1 MASATS
7 CPPIVPDPFDLGIH
21 TPVNL
26 NRGARTVLLQNSP
39 AVVNGPVGVPPA
51 FGRTAQTPSSP
62 LNAISTAAATEGAQL
77 AHPVPSS
84 DPAPTTEQQPVS
96 LIEAATKL
104 ARDRAE
110 EYNAKLRVFQAFCAK
125 FEEAAK
131 QFTTG
136 PEREFAQKFADSF
149 LDSWNQALTDAKSA
163 PAPTTYSAIAASPP
177 AANNALAH
185 QPRHHQQR
193 QQQQPPHRQ
202 GQPTISA
209 PLRVDLRVF
218 IRLDAEAPARAHNDY
233 AIRTHI
239 SRKLGVDPRKIPRVL
254 QVRSGWAVLAAD
266 ITTRDLLVQ
275 RQTEW
280 APDLGAAAVETRQEW
295 YTYLVSDY
303 PRKLTDLY
311 GNEADSDAAVDEEI
325 EIQTGQKPVNIRPAR
340 HQLDNPLTKT
350 LLVSFLEPVKKYWRL
365 FSSRPARLIKKTD
378 RPRQCNVCLDY
389 HPSRTCHRLPLC
401 KRCGKAAG
409 HDAGDCTAP
418 EQCANCLGP
427 HSASFAECPARPK
440 KVHGVFRRLTKEQ
453 RDHIRVVGAETY
465 RQRNVDAQRHAPDQ
479 QQNGPQQ
486 DSARSLERSS
496 PRAPSPAM
504 SRAPSCIMVAT
515 TPETEEEPEHP
526 RPGSPR
532 KHRIVLITRPHDHGH
547 EVFQANVGKI
557 PPVHDCA
564 LALADSERYDIVLLQ
579 EPWTTTANSRCLTKT
594 HPAYDTYSPVEAWN
608 SNSTRPRVMTY
619 VRRDSKLSADQN
631 RPYQSRDI
639 LWLTVNDTIVVNFYR
654 QNDERDALD
663 TLLQWPI
670 PDRCLVAG
678 DFNARHHTW
687 QTGPTTNRGHEIASW
702 ASENGLGLLNT
713 SDIPTN
719 PHGNTIDLA
728 FANVP
733 LAEANVED
741 HLATSSDHFTLS
753 LTLPNVEPAPTQPGK
768 IRVTTDDE
776 LKRFVEIVELGSTAI
791 PVAASSP
798 LELDEL
804 ASTLVRLLQSAAKAA
819 GRPARKGA
827 RNAPWWTEE
836 YALAAAGYRAIRR
849 LYPLG
854 FNQEVQIAKRDFH
867 RVVRRAKR
875 LYWRNLINS
884 FSDSS
889 SVFKAVRWLRSP
901 GAFQPPPLQVDD
913 VVYETQ
919 LDKAN
924 ALRRATLERRTA
936 EDDIQDPWIEL
947 LTAVWHI
954 IGTHVRRL
962 FEGCLAMGHHPK
974 PFRAAEVV
982 MIAKPGRRDLTTP
995 RAWRPIS
1002 LLSCLGKGLER
1013 LVARRLAWA
1022 CIHHGVLHPQQAGAL
1037 PKRSATDLVAALV
1050 HDIEEAFARKKVAT
1064 LVTMDIQGAFD
1075 TVLRNR
1081 LILRLREQGWPERL
1095 ARWAGSF
1102 MDDRSACVR
1111 YQDTITPLSP
1121 LQCGLPQGSPVSPI
1135 LFLLYT
1141 EPIYRLSNP
1150 QGRFGYA
1157 DDTAI
1162 LCVGDTVEETAA
1174 AASRSVEEMVRW
1186 GAANGVSFDPKK
1198 TEVMHFSRSKLKTTP
1213 AIRHGDVEKHP
1224 EAAMRWLG
1232 IWLDSSLS
1240 FRVHAEK
1247 WTAKSQAVAHHLRGL
1262 TNTIHGPLPSAVR
1275 SAVRACV
1282 EPVLLYGTE
1291 VWSTGGPHLKA
1302 ALNLPGSAA
1311 RDITVCLDNLA
1322 AATCLRG
1329 TPSDSSQAVFVE
1341 FQALAA
1347 SHGATQVRWIPGH
1360 TEIPG
1365 NEQADKLAKAAP
1377 SLPEP
1382 EGAQPTLAY
1391 LRKVA
1396 RQKPKEAFET
1406 WWTTSVPEQYKRL
1419 NLKATI
1425 RCPPELSLPRAALH
1439 HLLAARSLHGDFAA
1453 YHERFNH
1460 DDARVTCSCGR
1471 RKAPD
1476 HVFYCRKVPR
1486 RCRIRLVPSPTA
1498 AVNLAI
1504 GRNFDKYTKLT
1515 KSSAFFE
1522 RICTRY

>member
-21 TPVNL
+21 TPANL
-26 NRGARTVLLQNSP
+26 NRGARTALLQNSP
-39 AVVNGPVGVPPA
+39 AVVNGLVGVPPA
-51 FGRTAQTPSSP
+51 FGGTAQTPSSP

-77 AHPVPSS
+77 AHPAPSA

-110 EYNAKLRVFQAFCAK
+110 EYNAKLKVFQAFCAK

-136 PEREFAQKFADSF
+136 PEREFAQKFVNSF

-163 PAPTTYSAIAASPP
+163 PAPTTYSAVAASPP

-185 QPRHHQQR
+185 QPRHHQQQR

-202 GQPTISA
+202 GQPTACA

-233 AIRTHI
+233 AIRAHI

-295 YTYLVSDY
+295 FTYLVSDY

-311 GNEADSDAAVDEEI
+311 GNEVDSDAAVEEEI

-340 HQLDNPLTKT
+340 HQPDNPLTKT

-389 HPSRTCHRLPLC
+389 HRSCTCHRLPLC
-401 KRCGKAAG
+401 KRCGKVAG
-409 HDAGDCTAP
+409 HDSGDCTAP

-427 HSASFAECPARPK
+427 HSANFADCPARPK
-440 KVHGVFRRLTKEQ
+440 KVHGVFRRLNKEQ
-453 RDHIRVVGAETY
+453 RDHIRVVGAETF
-465 RQRNVDAQRHAPDQ
+465 RQRNVEAQGHAPDL

-486 DSARSLERSS
+486 DSARSLEKSS
-496 PRAPSPAM
+496 PRAPSPAA

-515 TPETEEEPEHP
+515 TPEVEEEPEHP

-532 KHRIVLITRPHDHGH
+532 KRRIVLITRPHDHGH

-619 VRRDSKLSADQN
+619 VRRDSTLSADQN

-639 LWLTVNDTIVVNFYR
+639 LWLTVNDTI
-654 QNDERDALD
+654 
-663 TLLQWPI
+663 P
-670 PDRCLVAG
+670 
-678 DFNARHHTW
+678 NAPKCR
-687 QTGPTTNRGHEIASW
+687 A
-702 ASENGLGLLNT
+702 
-713 SDIPTN
+713 
-719 PHGNTIDLA
+719 
-728 FANVP
+728 
-733 LAEANVED
+733 
-741 HLATSSDHFTLS
+741 
-753 LTLPNVEPAPTQPGK
+753 APTQPGK

-798 LELDEL
+798 LELDKL
-804 ASTLVRLLQSAAKAA
+804 ASTLVSLLQSAAKAA

-836 YALAAAGYRAIRR
+836 CALAVAGYRAIRR

-924 ALRRATLERRTA
+924 ALRRATLERRAA
-936 EDDIQDPWIEL
+936 EDDIQDPWIEKKRRMRLSTPGIHRRGGDNITVKL

-962 FEGCLAMGHHPK
+962 FEGCLAIGHHPK

-982 MIAKPGRRDLTTP
+982 MIAKPGRRDLTNL

-1022 CIHHGVLHPQQAGAL
+1022 CIHYGVLHPQQAGAL

-1050 HDIEEAFARKKVAT
+1050 HDIEEAFACKKVAT

-1095 ARWAGSF
+1095 A
-1102 MDDRSACVR
+1102 
-1111 YQDTITPLSP
+1111 
-1121 LQCGLPQGSPVSPI
+1121 
-1135 LFLLYT
+1135 
-1141 EPIYRLSNP
+1141 
-1150 QGRFGYA
+1150 
-1157 DDTAI
+1157 
-1162 LCVGDTVEETAA
+1162 
-1174 AASRSVEEMVRW
+1174 
-1186 GAANGVSFDPKK
+1186 
-1198 TEVMHFSRSKLKTTP
+1198 
-1213 AIRHGDVEKHP
+1213 
-1224 EAAMRWLG
+1224 
-1232 IWLDSSLS
+1232 
-1240 FRVHAEK
+1240 
-1247 WTAKSQAVAHHLRGL
+1247 
-1262 TNTIHGPLPSAVR
+1262 
-1275 SAVRACV
+1275 
-1282 EPVLLYGTE
+1282 
-1291 VWSTGGPHLKA
+1291 
-1302 ALNLPGSAA
+1302 
-1311 RDITVCLDNLA
+1311 
-1322 AATCLRG
+1322 
-1329 TPSDSSQAVFVE
+1329 
-1341 FQALAA
+1341 
-1347 SHGATQVRWIPGH
+1347 
-1360 TEIPG
+1360 
-1365 NEQADKLAKAAP
+1365 
-1377 SLPEP
+1377 
-1382 EGAQPTLAY
+1382 
-1391 LRKVA
+1391 
-1396 RQKPKEAFET
+1396 
-1406 WWTTSVPEQYKRL
+1406 
-1419 NLKATI
+1419 
-1425 RCPPELSLPRAALH
+1425 
-1439 HLLAARSLHGDFAA
+1439 
-1453 YHERFNH
+1453 
-1460 DDARVTCSCGR
+1460 
-1471 RKAPD
+1471 
-1476 HVFYCRKVPR
+1476 
-1486 RCRIRLVPSPTA
+1486 
-1498 AVNLAI
+1498 
-1504 GRNFDKYTKLT
+1504 
-1515 KSSAFFE
+1515 
-1522 RICTRY
+1522 

>member
-7 CPPIVPDPFDLGIH
+7 CPPIEPALPSYK
-21 TPVNL
+21 
-26 NRGARTVLLQNSP
+26 NSP

-77 AHPVPSS
+77 AHPAPSS

-96 LIEAATKL
+96 LIETATKL

-110 EYNAKLRVFQAFCAK
+110 EYNAKLKVFQAFCAK

-163 PAPTTYSAIAASPP
+163 PAHTTYSAVAASPP

-185 QPRHHQQR
+185 QPRHHQQQR

-233 AIRTHI
+233 AIRAHI

-280 APDLGAAAVETRQEW
+280 APDLGAVAVETRQEW
-295 YTYLVSDY
+295 FTYLVSDY

-340 HQLDNPLTKT
+340 HQPDNPLTKT

-378 RPRQCNVCLDY
+378 RPRQCNVCLGLPPVAY
-389 HPSRTCHRLPLC
+389 LLSTPPVQTLRQGRRPRLRGLY
-401 KRCGKAAG
+401 R
-409 HDAGDCTAP
+409 P

-427 HSASFAECPARPK
+427 HSANFADCPARPK
-440 KVHGVFRRLTKEQ
+440 KK
-453 RDHIRVVGAETY
+453 
-465 RQRNVDAQRHAPDQ
+465 RNGTQPDL

-496 PRAPSPAM
+496 PRAPSPAA

-515 TPETEEEPEHP
+515 TPEAEEEPEHP

-532 KHRIVLITRPHDHGH
+532 KRRIVLITRPHDHGH

-594 HPAYDTYSPVEAWN
+594 HPAYDTYSPVETWH

-619 VRRDSKLSADQN
+619 VRRDSTLSADQN

-639 LWLTVNDTIVVNFYR
+639 LWLTVNDTIIVNFYR

-702 ASENGLGLLNT
+702 ASENDLGLLNT

-728 FANVP
+728 FSNVP

-753 LTLPNVEPAPTQPGK
+753 LTLPNVEPAPTHPGK

-791 PVAASSP
+791 PVVASSP
-798 LELDEL
+798 LELDKL
-804 ASTLVRLLQSAAKAA
+804 ASTLVSLLQSAAKAA

-836 YALAAAGYRAIRR
+836 CALAAAGYRAIRR

-936 EDDIQDPWIEL
+936 EDDIQDPWIE
-947 LTAVWHI
+947 
-954 IGTHVRRL
+954 
-962 FEGCLAMGHHPK
+962 
-974 PFRAAEVV
+974 
-982 MIAKPGRRDLTTP
+982 
-995 RAWRPIS
+995 
-1002 LLSCLGKGLER
+1002 
-1013 LVARRLAWA
+1013 
-1022 CIHHGVLHPQQAGAL
+1022 
-1037 PKRSATDLVAALV
+1037 
-1050 HDIEEAFARKKVAT
+1050 
-1064 LVTMDIQGAFD
+1064 
-1075 TVLRNR
+1075 
-1081 LILRLREQGWPERL
+1081 
-1095 ARWAGSF
+1095 
-1102 MDDRSACVR
+1102 
-1111 YQDTITPLSP
+1111 
-1121 LQCGLPQGSPVSPI
+1121 
-1135 LFLLYT
+1135 
-1141 EPIYRLSNP
+1141 
-1150 QGRFGYA
+1150 
-1157 DDTAI
+1157 
-1162 LCVGDTVEETAA
+1162 
-1174 AASRSVEEMVRW
+1174 
-1186 GAANGVSFDPKK
+1186 
-1198 TEVMHFSRSKLKTTP
+1198 
-1213 AIRHGDVEKHP
+1213 
-1224 EAAMRWLG
+1224 
-1232 IWLDSSLS
+1232 
-1240 FRVHAEK
+1240 
-1247 WTAKSQAVAHHLRGL
+1247 
-1262 TNTIHGPLPSAVR
+1262 
-1275 SAVRACV
+1275 
-1282 EPVLLYGTE
+1282 
-1291 VWSTGGPHLKA
+1291 
-1302 ALNLPGSAA
+1302 
-1311 RDITVCLDNLA
+1311 
-1322 AATCLRG
+1322 
-1329 TPSDSSQAVFVE
+1329 
-1341 FQALAA
+1341 
-1347 SHGATQVRWIPGH
+1347 
-1360 TEIPG
+1360 
-1365 NEQADKLAKAAP
+1365 
-1377 SLPEP
+1377 
-1382 EGAQPTLAY
+1382 
-1391 LRKVA
+1391 
-1396 RQKPKEAFET
+1396 
-1406 WWTTSVPEQYKRL
+1406 
-1419 NLKATI
+1419 
-1425 RCPPELSLPRAALH
+1425 PP
-1439 HLLAARSLHGDFAA
+1439 
-1453 YHERFNH
+1453 
-1460 DDARVTCSCGR
+1460 
-1471 RKAPD
+1471 
-1476 HVFYCRKVPR
+1476 
-1486 RCRIRLVPSPTA
+1486 
-1498 AVNLAI
+1498 
-1504 GRNFDKYTKLT
+1504 
-1515 KSSAFFE
+1515 
-1522 RICTRY
+1522 

>member
-21 TPVNL
+21 TPANL
-26 NRGARTVLLQNSP
+26 NRGARTALLQNSP

-77 AHPVPSS
+77 TNPAPSS

-110 EYNAKLRVFQAFCAK
+110 EYNAKLKVFQAFCAK

-163 PAPTTYSAIAASPP
+163 PAPTYSAIAALPP

-185 QPRHHQQR
+185 QPRYHQQQR

-233 AIRTHI
+233 AIRAHI

-295 YTYLVSDY
+295 FTYLVSDY

-340 HQLDNPLTKT
+340 HQPDNPLTKT

-389 HPSRTCHRLPLC
+389 HRSRTCYRLPLC

-409 HDAGDCTAP
+409 HDSGDCTAP

-427 HSASFAECPARPK
+427 HSANFADCPARPK
-440 KVHGVFRRLTKEQ
+440 KRQVPRKIEPSGSQSGRVKSAVLHHGGHYPRGRGGTRAPKTRVPKEAPH
-453 RDHIRVVGAETY
+453 RPDHA
-465 RQRNVDAQRHAPDQ
+465 
-479 QQNGPQQ
+479 
-486 DSARSLERSS
+486 S
-496 PRAPSPAM
+496 PRSWA
-504 SRAPSCIMVAT
+504 RRCEKKT
-515 TPETEEEPEHP
+515 L
-526 RPGSPR
+526 R
-532 KHRIVLITRPHDHGH
+532 
-547 EVFQANVGKI
+547 VFQANVGKI

-594 HPAYDTYSPVEAWN
+594 HPAYDTYSPVETWH

-619 VRRDSKLSADQN
+619 VRRDSTLSADQN

-639 LWLTVNDTIVVNFYR
+639 LWLTVNDTIIVNFYR

-728 FANVP
+728 FSNVP

-798 LELDEL
+798 LELDKL
-804 ASTLVRLLQSAAKAA
+804 ASTLVSLLQSAAKAA

-836 YALAAAGYRAIRR
+836 CALAAAGYRAIRR

-936 EDDIQDPWIEL
+936 EDDIQDPWIEQP
-947 LTAVWHI
+947 VI
-954 IGTHVRRL
+954 PSSRR
-962 FEGCLAMGHHPK
+962 
-974 PFRAAEVV
+974 EVD
-982 MIAKPGRRDLTTP
+982 G
-995 RAWRPIS
+995 
-1002 LLSCLGKGLER
+1002 
-1013 LVARRLAWA
+1013 
-1022 CIHHGVLHPQQAGAL
+1022 
-1037 PKRSATDLVAALV
+1037 
-1050 HDIEEAFARKKVAT
+1050 
-1064 LVTMDIQGAFD
+1064 
-1075 TVLRNR
+1075 
-1081 LILRLREQGWPERL
+1081 
-1095 ARWAGSF
+1095 
-1102 MDDRSACVR
+1102 
-1111 YQDTITPLSP
+1111 
-1121 LQCGLPQGSPVSPI
+1121 
-1135 LFLLYT
+1135 
-1141 EPIYRLSNP
+1141 
-1150 QGRFGYA
+1150 
-1157 DDTAI
+1157 
-1162 LCVGDTVEETAA
+1162 
-1174 AASRSVEEMVRW
+1174 
-1186 GAANGVSFDPKK
+1186 
-1198 TEVMHFSRSKLKTTP
+1198 
-1213 AIRHGDVEKHP
+1213 
-1224 EAAMRWLG
+1224 
-1232 IWLDSSLS
+1232 
-1240 FRVHAEK
+1240 
-1247 WTAKSQAVAHHLRGL
+1247 
-1262 TNTIHGPLPSAVR
+1262 
-1275 SAVRACV
+1275 
-1282 EPVLLYGTE
+1282 
-1291 VWSTGGPHLKA
+1291 
-1302 ALNLPGSAA
+1302 
-1311 RDITVCLDNLA
+1311 
-1322 AATCLRG
+1322 
-1329 TPSDSSQAVFVE
+1329 
-1341 FQALAA
+1341 
-1347 SHGATQVRWIPGH
+1347 
-1360 TEIPG
+1360 
-1365 NEQADKLAKAAP
+1365 
-1377 SLPEP
+1377 
-1382 EGAQPTLAY
+1382 
-1391 LRKVA
+1391 
-1396 RQKPKEAFET
+1396 
-1406 WWTTSVPEQYKRL
+1406 
-1419 NLKATI
+1419 
-1425 RCPPELSLPRAALH
+1425 
-1439 HLLAARSLHGDFAA
+1439 
-1453 YHERFNH
+1453 
-1460 DDARVTCSCGR
+1460 
-1471 RKAPD
+1471 
-1476 HVFYCRKVPR
+1476 
-1486 RCRIRLVPSPTA
+1486 
-1498 AVNLAI
+1498 
-1504 GRNFDKYTKLT
+1504 
-1515 KSSAFFE
+1515 
-1522 RICTRY
+1522 

>member
-1 MASATS
+1 MASAPS

-21 TPVNL
+21 TPANL
-26 NRGARTVLLQNSP
+26 NRGARTALLQNSP
-39 AVVNGPVGVPPA
+39 AVVNGPVGAPPA

-77 AHPVPSS
+77 ANPAPSA

-96 LIEAATKL
+96 LIETATKL

-110 EYNAKLRVFQAFCAK
+110 EYNAKLKVFQAFCAK

-163 PAPTTYSAIAASPP
+163 PAPTTYSAVAASPP
-177 AANNALAH
+177 AANNALAR
-185 QPRHHQQR
+185 QPRHHQQQR
-193 QQQQPPHRQ
+193 KQQQPPHRQ
-202 GQPTISA
+202 GQPTAGA

-233 AIRTHI
+233 AIRVHI

-295 YTYLVSDY
+295 FTYLVSDY

-311 GNEADSDAAVDEEI
+311 GNEADSDAAVEEEI

-340 HQLDNPLTKT
+340 HQPDNPLTKT

-409 HDAGDCTAP
+409 HDSGDCTAP

-427 HSASFAECPARPK
+427 HSANFADCPARPK

-453 RDHIRVVGAETY
+453 RDHIRVVGAETF
-465 RQRNVDAQRHAPDQ
+465 RQRNVEAQRHAPDLQ
-479 QQNGPQQ
+479 QSGPQQ

-496 PRAPSPAM
+496 PRAPSPAA

-515 TPETEEEPEHP
+515 TPEAEEEPEHP

-532 KHRIVLITRPHDHGH
+532 KRRIVLITRPHDHGH
-547 EVFQANVGKI
+547 EVFQANVGKV

-594 HPAYDTYSPVEAWN
+594 HPAYDTYSPVETWN
-608 SNSTRPRVMTY
+608 RNSTRPRVMTY
-619 VRRDSKLSADQN
+619 VRRDSKLSTDQN

-639 LWLTVNDTIVVNFYR
+639 LWLTVNDTIIVNFYR
-654 QNDERDALD
+654 QDDESDALD

-702 ASENGLGLLNT
+702 ASENDLGLLNT

-728 FANVP
+728 FSNVP

-753 LTLPNVEPAPTQPGK
+753 LTLPNVEPAPTHPGK

-798 LELDEL
+798 LELDKL
-804 ASTLVRLLQSAAKAA
+804 ASTLASLLQSAAKAA

-836 YALAAAGYRAIRR
+836 CALAAAGYRAIRR
-849 LYPLG
+849 LYPLR

-936 EDDIQDPWIEL
+936 EDDIQNPWIE
-947 LTAVWHI
+947 AFYPYSI
-954 IGTHVRRL
+954 
-962 FEGCLAMGHHPK
+962 
-974 PFRAAEVV
+974 
-982 MIAKPGRRDLTTP
+982 
-995 RAWRPIS
+995 
-1002 LLSCLGKGLER
+1002 
-1013 LVARRLAWA
+1013 
-1022 CIHHGVLHPQQAGAL
+1022 LHTGP
-1037 PKRSATDLVAALV
+1037 
-1050 HDIEEAFARKKVAT
+1050 
-1064 LVTMDIQGAFD
+1064 
-1075 TVLRNR
+1075 
-1081 LILRLREQGWPERL
+1081 
-1095 ARWAGSF
+1095 
-1102 MDDRSACVR
+1102 
-1111 YQDTITPLSP
+1111 Y
-1121 LQCGLPQGSPVSPI
+1121 
-1135 LFLLYT
+1135 
-1141 EPIYRLSNP
+1141 
-1150 QGRFGYA
+1150 
-1157 DDTAI
+1157 
-1162 LCVGDTVEETAA
+1162 
-1174 AASRSVEEMVRW
+1174 
-1186 GAANGVSFDPKK
+1186 
-1198 TEVMHFSRSKLKTTP
+1198 
-1213 AIRHGDVEKHP
+1213 
-1224 EAAMRWLG
+1224 G
-1232 IWLDSSLS
+1232 IWNM
-1240 FRVHAEK
+1240 EC
-1247 WTAKSQAVAHHLRGL
+1247 
-1262 TNTIHGPLPSAVR
+1262 NP
-1275 SAVRACV
+1275 
-1282 EPVLLYGTE
+1282 YGT
-1291 VWSTGGPHLKA
+1291 
-1302 ALNLPGSAA
+1302 
-1311 RDITVCLDNLA
+1311 
-1322 AATCLRG
+1322 
-1329 TPSDSSQAVFVE
+1329 
-1341 FQALAA
+1341 
-1347 SHGATQVRWIPGH
+1347 
-1360 TEIPG
+1360 
-1365 NEQADKLAKAAP
+1365 
-1377 SLPEP
+1377 
-1382 EGAQPTLAY
+1382 
-1391 LRKVA
+1391 
-1396 RQKPKEAFET
+1396 
-1406 WWTTSVPEQYKRL
+1406 
-1419 NLKATI
+1419 
-1425 RCPPELSLPRAALH
+1425 
-1439 HLLAARSLHGDFAA
+1439 
-1453 YHERFNH
+1453 
-1460 DDARVTCSCGR
+1460 
-1471 RKAPD
+1471 
-1476 HVFYCRKVPR
+1476 
-1486 RCRIRLVPSPTA
+1486 
-1498 AVNLAI
+1498 
-1504 GRNFDKYTKLT
+1504 
-1515 KSSAFFE
+1515 
-1522 RICTRY
+1522 

>member
-1 MASATS
+1 MGTS
-7 CPPIVPDPFDLGIH
+7 RRP
-21 TPVNL
+21 
-26 NRGARTVLLQNSP
+26 RAR
-39 AVVNGPVGVPPA
+39 
-51 FGRTAQTPSSP
+51 RC
-62 LNAISTAAATEGAQL
+62 E
-77 AHPVPSS
+77 
-84 DPAPTTEQQPVS
+84 
-96 LIEAATKL
+96 K
-104 ARDRAE
+104 
-110 EYNAKLRVFQAFCAK
+110 
-125 FEEAAK
+125 
-131 QFTTG
+131 
-136 PEREFAQKFADSF
+136 
-149 LDSWNQALTDAKSA
+149 
-163 PAPTTYSAIAASPP
+163 
-177 AANNALAH
+177 
-185 QPRHHQQR
+185 
-193 QQQQPPHRQ
+193 
-202 GQPTISA
+202 
-209 PLRVDLRVF
+209 
-218 IRLDAEAPARAHNDY
+218 
-233 AIRTHI
+233 
-239 SRKLGVDPRKIPRVL
+239 
-254 QVRSGWAVLAAD
+254 
-266 ITTRDLLVQ
+266 
-275 RQTEW
+275 
-280 APDLGAAAVETRQEW
+280 
-295 YTYLVSDY
+295 
-303 PRKLTDLY
+303 
-311 GNEADSDAAVDEEI
+311 
-325 EIQTGQKPVNIRPAR
+325 
-340 HQLDNPLTKT
+340 KT
-350 LLVSFLEPVKKYWRL
+350 LR
-365 FSSRPARLIKKTD
+365 
-378 RPRQCNVCLDY
+378 
-389 HPSRTCHRLPLC
+389 
-401 KRCGKAAG
+401 
-409 HDAGDCTAP
+409 
-418 EQCANCLGP
+418 
-427 HSASFAECPARPK
+427 
-440 KVHGVFRRLTKEQ
+440 
-453 RDHIRVVGAETY
+453 
-465 RQRNVDAQRHAPDQ
+465 
-479 QQNGPQQ
+479 
-486 DSARSLERSS
+486 
-496 PRAPSPAM
+496 
-504 SRAPSCIMVAT
+504 
-515 TPETEEEPEHP
+515 
-526 RPGSPR
+526 
-532 KHRIVLITRPHDHGH
+532 
-547 EVFQANVGKI
+547 VFQANVGKI

-594 HPAYDTYSPVEAWN
+594 HPAYDTYSPVETWH

-619 VRRDSKLSADQN
+619 VRRDSTLSADQN

-639 LWLTVNDTIVVNFYR
+639 LWLTVNDIIIVNFYR

-728 FANVP
+728 FSNVP

-798 LELDEL
+798 LELDKL
-804 ASTLVRLLQSAAKAA
+804 ASTLVSLLQSAAKAA

-836 YALAAAGYRAIRR
+836 CALAAAGYRAIRR

-936 EDDIQDPWIEL
+936 EDDIQDPWIEVSPRKTIPFPHEISLEEAQDATLRTGNTSPGADNITVKL

-954 IGTHVRRL
+954 IGTYVRRL
-962 FEGCLAMGHHPK
+962 FEGCLAIGHHPK

-1081 LILRLREQGWPERL
+1081 LILRLREQGWPEHL

-1198 TEVMHFSRSKLKTTP
+1198 TEVMHFSRSKLETAP

-1291 VWSTGGPHLKA
+1291 VWYPGATRPRWDQPSKDRPSSIQHLLQRMNKAIVQSMRAILPAWKTTPIAILHRESGIPPITQLLEARRYCFSARLKSLDETHPLAKRTLPPRQPTYHQLIKRKYQAPTESSFRTRLRRTNELLAPCPRPALMQKRFGKGQDTPLQTAQKGESAEAFLQWIETVEPATWIVYSDGSLSSEGAASYGFAIHQKDLSICDGSGRLGPAEVFDAEATGALEGLKA

-1311 RDITVCLDNLA
+1311 RDIVVCLDNLA

-1360 TEIPG
+1360 TDIPG
-1365 NEQADKLAKAAP
+1365 NEQADKLAKAAS

-1504 GRNFDKYTKLT
+1504 GRNFDKYIKLT

>member
-7 CPPIVPDPFDLGIH
+7 CPPIVPDPFELGIH
-21 TPVNL
+21 TPANL
-26 NRGARTVLLQNSP
+26 NRGARTALLQNSP

-77 AHPVPSS
+77 AHPAPSS

-96 LIEAATKL
+96 LIETATKL

-110 EYNAKLRVFQAFCAK
+110 EYNAKLKVFQAFCAK

-163 PAPTTYSAIAASPP
+163 PAPTTYSAVAASPP

-185 QPRHHQQR
+185 QPRHHQQQR

-233 AIRTHI
+233 AIRAHI

-254 QVRSGWAVLAAD
+254 QVRSGWAVLTAD

-280 APDLGAAAVETRQEW
+280 APDLGAVAVETRQEW
-295 YTYLVSDY
+295 FTYLVSDY

-311 GNEADSDAAVDEEI
+311 GNEADSDAAVEEEI

-340 HQLDNPLTKT
+340 HQPDNPLTKT

-389 HPSRTCHRLPLC
+389 HRSRTCHRLPLC

-409 HDAGDCTAP
+409 HDSGDCTAP

-427 HSASFAECPARPK
+427 HSANFADCPARPK

-465 RQRNVDAQRHAPDQ
+465 RQRNVEAQRHAPDL
-479 QQNGPQQ
+479 QQNGLPQ
-486 DSARSLERSS
+486 DSTGSLERLSS
-496 PRAPSPAM
+496 RAPSPAA

-515 TPETEEEPEHP
+515 TPEAEEEPEHP

-532 KHRIVLITRPHDHGH
+532 KRRIVLIT
-547 EVFQANVGKI
+547 
-557 PPVHDCA
+557 
-564 LALADSERYDIVLLQ
+564 L
-579 EPWTTTANSRCLTKT
+579 
-594 HPAYDTYSPVEAWN
+594 
-608 SNSTRPRVMTY
+608 
-619 VRRDSKLSADQN
+619 
-631 RPYQSRDI
+631 
-639 LWLTVNDTIVVNFYR
+639 NFYR

-728 FANVP
+728 FSNVP

-798 LELDEL
+798 LELDKL
-804 ASTLVRLLQSAAKAA
+804 ASTLMSLLQSAAKAA

-836 YALAAAGYRAIRR
+836 CALAAAGYRAIRR

-867 RVVRRAKR
+867 HVVRRAKR

-913 VVYETQ
+913 IVYETQ

-936 EDDIQDPWIEL
+936 EDDIQNPWIE
-947 LTAVWHI
+947 
-954 IGTHVRRL
+954 
-962 FEGCLAMGHHPK
+962 
-974 PFRAAEVV
+974 
-982 MIAKPGRRDLTTP
+982 
-995 RAWRPIS
+995 S
-1002 LLSCLGKGLER
+1002 LN
-1013 LVARRLAWA
+1013 
-1022 CIHHGVLHPQQAGAL
+1022 CI
-1037 PKRSATDLVAALV
+1037 SATRAPKCIRPSVHSITMSAKHAERTISYASPEDWDSWSNEFKKLAHAYDLWQYIDPTDRIRWPQRPELPEIRDYPRQADPDDPDSGTMTPGSDYVPPRRIGELTSEGRAEYV
-1050 HDIEEAFARKKVAT
+1050 HDIRIYSLKETAYRETKKQEQKLVEFVLKTVSATYQKTSCVTGDRLDKWYQELRRSGVVYNERLRPEARDKYHKAVHTAPKINKLNEWVTEWETTMAEAISKKVPDALDAQCWAEDLNRAMYHVLPSWAST
-1064 LVTMDIQGAFD
+1064 FRQHRRPQILNNSLNYREVAADIRYEAKMASTSGRPSGIKRGAF
-1075 TVLRNR
+1075 
-1081 LILRLREQGWPERL
+1081 I
-1095 ARWAGSF
+1095 
-1102 MDDRSACVR
+1102 
-1111 YQDTITPLSP
+1111 
-1121 LQCGLPQGSPVSPI
+1121 
-1135 LFLLYT
+1135 
-1141 EPIYRLSNP
+1141 
-1150 QGRFGYA
+1150 
-1157 DDTAI
+1157 
-1162 LCVGDTVEETAA
+1162 
-1174 AASRSVEEMVRW
+1174 
-1186 GAANGVSFDPKK
+1186 
-1198 TEVMHFSRSKLKTTP
+1198 
-1213 AIRHGDVEKHP
+1213 
-1224 EAAMRWLG
+1224 
-1232 IWLDSSLS
+1232 
-1240 FRVHAEK
+1240 
-1247 WTAKSQAVAHHLRGL
+1247 
-1262 TNTIHGPLPSAVR
+1262 
-1275 SAVRACV
+1275 
-1282 EPVLLYGTE
+1282 
-1291 VWSTGGPHLKA
+1291 
-1302 ALNLPGSAA
+1302 
-1311 RDITVCLDNLA
+1311 
-1322 AATCLRG
+1322 AT
-1329 TPSDSSQAVFVE
+1329 
-1341 FQALAA
+1341 
-1347 SHGATQVRWIPGH
+1347 
-1360 TEIPG
+1360 
-1365 NEQADKLAKAAP
+1365 
-1377 SLPEP
+1377 
-1382 EGAQPTLAY
+1382 
-1391 LRKVA
+1391 
-1396 RQKPKEAFET
+1396 
-1406 WWTTSVPEQYKRL
+1406 
-1419 NLKATI
+1419 
-1425 RCPPELSLPRAALH
+1425 
-1439 HLLAARSLHGDFAA
+1439 
-1453 YHERFNH
+1453 
-1460 DDARVTCSCGR
+1460 
-1471 RKAPD
+1471 
-1476 HVFYCRKVPR
+1476 
-1486 RCRIRLVPSPTA
+1486 
-1498 AVNLAI
+1498 
-1504 GRNFDKYTKLT
+1504 
-1515 KSSAFFE
+1515 
-1522 RICTRY
+1522 

>member
-1 MASATS
+1 MAEHPSFTLAGLLAAGGTAGYIRTRSTPSLVAGLGLGVSYAYAGYLLKTNKDYGSELALANSVLLTGSAVPRIIKTGGRAPVPLLLGAAGGLATYYYQKKFQSSPNYTNLLNKCTTTTTILRFAQPTAAAMASATS

-21 TPVNL
+21 TPANL
-26 NRGARTVLLQNSP
+26 NRGARTALLQNSP

-77 AHPVPSS
+77 AHPAPSS
-84 DPAPTTEQQPVS
+84 DTAPTTEQQPVS

-110 EYNAKLRVFQAFCAK
+110 EYNAKLKVFQAFCAK

-177 AANNALAH
+177 AANSALAH
-185 QPRHHQQR
+185 QLRHHQQQR

-202 GQPTISA
+202 GQPTAGA

-233 AIRTHI
+233 AIRAHI

-280 APDLGAAAVETRQEW
+280 APDLGATAVETRQEW
-295 YTYLVSDY
+295 FTYLVSDY

-340 HQLDNPLTKT
+340 HQPDNPLTKT

-389 HPSRTCHRLPLC
+389 HRSRTCHRLPLC

-409 HDAGDCTAP
+409 HDSGDCTAP

-427 HSASFAECPARPK
+427 HSANFADCPARPK

-453 RDHIRVVGAETY
+453 RDHIRVVGAETF
-465 RQRNVDAQRHAPDQ
+465 RQRNVDAQRHAPDL

-496 PRAPSPAM
+496 PRAPSPAA

-515 TPETEEEPEHP
+515 TPEAEEEPEHP

-532 KHRIVLITRPHDHGH
+532 KRRIVLITRPHDHGH
-547 EVFQANVGKI
+547 EVFQANVGKV

-594 HPAYDTYSPVEAWN
+594 HPAYDTYSPVETWN

-619 VRRDSKLSADQN
+619 VRRDSTLSADQN

-639 LWLTVNDTIVVNFYR
+639 LWLTVNDTIIVNFYR

-702 ASENGLGLLNT
+702 ASENDLGLLNT

-728 FANVP
+728 FSNVP

-753 LTLPNVEPAPTQPGK
+753 LTLPNVEPAPTHPGK

-798 LELDEL
+798 LELDKL
-804 ASTLVRLLQSAAKAA
+804 TSTLVSLLQSAAKAA

-836 YALAAAGYRAIRR
+836 CALAAAGYRAIRR

-867 RVVRRAKR
+867 RMQ
-875 LYWRNLINS
+875 
-884 FSDSS
+884 
-889 SVFKAVRWLRSP
+889 LR
-901 GAFQPPPLQVDD
+901 F
-913 VVYETQ
+913 
-919 LDKAN
+919 
-924 ALRRATLERRTA
+924 
-936 EDDIQDPWIEL
+936 
-947 LTAVWHI
+947 
-954 IGTHVRRL
+954 
-962 FEGCLAMGHHPK
+962 
-974 PFRAAEVV
+974 
-982 MIAKPGRRDLTTP
+982 
-995 RAWRPIS
+995 
-1002 LLSCLGKGLER
+1002 
-1013 LVARRLAWA
+1013 
-1022 CIHHGVLHPQQAGAL
+1022 
-1037 PKRSATDLVAALV
+1037 
-1050 HDIEEAFARKKVAT
+1050 
-1064 LVTMDIQGAFD
+1064 
-1075 TVLRNR
+1075 
-1081 LILRLREQGWPERL
+1081 
-1095 ARWAGSF
+1095 
-1102 MDDRSACVR
+1102 
-1111 YQDTITPLSP
+1111 
-1121 LQCGLPQGSPVSPI
+1121 
-1135 LFLLYT
+1135 
-1141 EPIYRLSNP
+1141 
-1150 QGRFGYA
+1150 QGRP
-1157 DDTAI
+1157 
-1162 LCVGDTVEETAA
+1162 
-1174 AASRSVEEMVRW
+1174 M
-1186 GAANGVSFDPKK
+1186 
-1198 TEVMHFSRSKLKTTP
+1198 
-1213 AIRHGDVEKHP
+1213 
-1224 EAAMRWLG
+1224 
-1232 IWLDSSLS
+1232 
-1240 FRVHAEK
+1240 
-1247 WTAKSQAVAHHLRGL
+1247 AK
-1262 TNTIHGPLPSAVR
+1262 I
-1275 SAVRACV
+1275 
-1282 EPVLLYGTE
+1282 
-1291 VWSTGGPHLKA
+1291 
-1302 ALNLPGSAA
+1302 
-1311 RDITVCLDNLA
+1311 
-1322 AATCLRG
+1322 
-1329 TPSDSSQAVFVE
+1329 
-1341 FQALAA
+1341 
-1347 SHGATQVRWIPGH
+1347 
-1360 TEIPG
+1360 
-1365 NEQADKLAKAAP
+1365 
-1377 SLPEP
+1377 
-1382 EGAQPTLAY
+1382 
-1391 LRKVA
+1391 
-1396 RQKPKEAFET
+1396 
-1406 WWTTSVPEQYKRL
+1406 
-1419 NLKATI
+1419 
-1425 RCPPELSLPRAALH
+1425 
-1439 HLLAARSLHGDFAA
+1439 ARSLPTAP
-1453 YHERFNH
+1453 
-1460 DDARVTCSCGR
+1460 TPSGR
-1471 RKAPD
+1471 RGLRNPARQGQRAPASD
-1476 HVFYCRKVPR
+1476 SRA
-1486 RCRIRLVPSPTA
+1486 S
-1498 AVNLAI
+1498 
-1504 GRNFDKYTKLT
+1504 D
-1515 KSSAFFE
+1515 S
-1522 RICTRY
+1522 

>member
-1 MASATS
+1 MGTS
-7 CPPIVPDPFDLGIH
+7 RRP
-21 TPVNL
+21 
-26 NRGARTVLLQNSP
+26 RARKC
-39 AVVNGPVGVPPA
+39 
-51 FGRTAQTPSSP
+51 
-62 LNAISTAAATEGAQL
+62 E
-77 AHPVPSS
+77 
-84 DPAPTTEQQPVS
+84 
-96 LIEAATKL
+96 K
-104 ARDRAE
+104 
-110 EYNAKLRVFQAFCAK
+110 
-125 FEEAAK
+125 
-131 QFTTG
+131 
-136 PEREFAQKFADSF
+136 
-149 LDSWNQALTDAKSA
+149 
-163 PAPTTYSAIAASPP
+163 
-177 AANNALAH
+177 
-185 QPRHHQQR
+185 
-193 QQQQPPHRQ
+193 
-202 GQPTISA
+202 
-209 PLRVDLRVF
+209 
-218 IRLDAEAPARAHNDY
+218 
-233 AIRTHI
+233 
-239 SRKLGVDPRKIPRVL
+239 
-254 QVRSGWAVLAAD
+254 
-266 ITTRDLLVQ
+266 
-275 RQTEW
+275 
-280 APDLGAAAVETRQEW
+280 
-295 YTYLVSDY
+295 
-303 PRKLTDLY
+303 
-311 GNEADSDAAVDEEI
+311 
-325 EIQTGQKPVNIRPAR
+325 
-340 HQLDNPLTKT
+340 KT
-350 LLVSFLEPVKKYWRL
+350 LR
-365 FSSRPARLIKKTD
+365 
-378 RPRQCNVCLDY
+378 
-389 HPSRTCHRLPLC
+389 
-401 KRCGKAAG
+401 
-409 HDAGDCTAP
+409 
-418 EQCANCLGP
+418 
-427 HSASFAECPARPK
+427 
-440 KVHGVFRRLTKEQ
+440 
-453 RDHIRVVGAETY
+453 
-465 RQRNVDAQRHAPDQ
+465 
-479 QQNGPQQ
+479 
-486 DSARSLERSS
+486 
-496 PRAPSPAM
+496 
-504 SRAPSCIMVAT
+504 
-515 TPETEEEPEHP
+515 
-526 RPGSPR
+526 
-532 KHRIVLITRPHDHGH
+532 
-547 EVFQANVGKI
+547 VFQANVGKV

-594 HPAYDTYSPVEAWN
+594 HPAYDTYSPVETWN
-608 SNSTRPRVMTY
+608 SNSTRPSVMTY
-619 VRRDSKLSADQN
+619 VRRDSTLSADQN

-639 LWLTVNDTIVVNFYR
+639 LWLTVNDTIIVNFYR
-654 QNDERDALD
+654 QNDERDALH

-702 ASENGLGLLNT
+702 ASENDLGLLNT

-728 FANVP
+728 FSNVP

-741 HLATSSDHFTLS
+741 HLATSSDRFTLS
-753 LTLPNVEPAPTQPGK
+753 LTLPNVEPAPTHPGK

-798 LELDEL
+798 LELDKL
-804 ASTLVRLLQSAAKAA
+804 ASTLVSLLQSAAKAA

-836 YALAAAGYRAIRR
+836 CALAAAGYRAIRR
-849 LYPLG
+849 LFPLG

-936 EDDIQDPWIEL
+936 EDDIQDPWIEVSPRKTIPFPQEISLEEAQDATLRTGNTSPGADNITVKL

-962 FEGCLAMGHHPK
+962 FEGCLAIGHHPK

-982 MIAKPGRRDLTTP
+982 IVAKPGRRDLTNP

-1002 LLSCLGKGLER
+1002 LLSCLGKGLE
-1013 LVARRLAWA
+1013 
-1022 CIHHGVLHPQQAGAL
+1022 
-1037 PKRSATDLVAALV
+1037 
-1050 HDIEEAFARKKVAT
+1050 
-1064 LVTMDIQGAFD
+1064 
-1075 TVLRNR
+1075 
-1081 LILRLREQGWPERL
+1081 
-1095 ARWAGSF
+1095 
-1102 MDDRSACVR
+1102 R

-1198 TEVMHFSRSKLKTTP
+1198 TEVMHFSRNKPETAP

-1232 IWLDSSLS
+1232 IWLDSNLS

-1247 WTAKSQAVAHHLRGL
+1247 WTAKAQAVAHHLRGL

-1291 VWSTGGPHLKA
+1291 FNLCELYSLPGRRHRSPSSIGKAGYHLSLSFLKHVDTVSPPGSNPLMRPTPSRGARFHPGNPHTISSSSGSIKLQQRAASEPVFEGPMSSSYPVHDQPSCRNASARDKTHPYRQPRKGNRPRPSSKGAASYGFAIHQKDLSICDGSGRLGPAEVFDAEATGALEGLKA
-1302 ALNLPGSAA
+1302 APNLPGSAA
-1311 RDITVCLDNLA
+1311 RDIVVCLDNLA

-1329 TPSDSSQAVFVE
+1329 TPSDSSQGVFVE

-1360 TEIPG
+1360 TDIPG
-1365 NEQADKLAKAAP
+1365 NEQADKLAKAAS

-1382 EGAQPTLAY
+1382 EGA
-1391 LRKVA
+1391 
-1396 RQKPKEAFET
+1396 
-1406 WWTTSVPEQYKRL
+1406 
-1419 NLKATI
+1419 
-1425 RCPPELSLPRAALH
+1425 
-1439 HLLAARSLHGDFAA
+1439 
-1453 YHERFNH
+1453 
-1460 DDARVTCSCGR
+1460 
-1471 RKAPD
+1471 
-1476 HVFYCRKVPR
+1476 
-1486 RCRIRLVPSPTA
+1486 
-1498 AVNLAI
+1498 
-1504 GRNFDKYTKLT
+1504 
-1515 KSSAFFE
+1515 
-1522 RICTRY
+1522 